1 MSLIFFT
8 CVAAGAAAIG
18 WVSGRKARERHEMS
32 GPARAT
38 VPQSSPNPFAAFPC
52 GLKDV
57 LARTKDDELLISGG
71 LRLSEGGSPI
81 AAIFFGISAPGV
93 HRVLVAFPD
102 KSDILWLDLEKK
114 IEVGTDPPSTL
125 PWGEVMLERSR
136 RLPVLVERFG
146 TELPEVEREMIL
158 AEYRGGAGHGGAVL
172 RGAKFSIVAAGDVVS
187 FSSLERYP
195 GS

>member
-1 MSLIFFT
+1 MSLVFFT

-32 GPARAT
+32 GPARAA
-38 VPQSSPNPFAAFPC
+38 VPQSSPNPFSAFPC

-102 KSDILWLDLEKK
+102 KSDILWLD
-114 IEVGTDPPSTL
+114 
-125 PWGEVMLERSR
+125 LERSR